1 MMVNFGSVDE
11 ETDNEAPVKTPDVPL
26 EDGSEEKVRVDRR
39 KLEQMLQ
46 GLHF

>member
-1 MMVNFGSVDE
+1 MVNLVSVDE
-11 ETDNEAPVKTPDVPL
+11 ETDNEAPVKTPESF